1 MPLTRKTKLS
11 GNSMF
16 VTIPSQLAQ
25 AYGIRSG
32 DIIEII
38 PLRKGEIKLRKGR
51 IERYSKQTRRSR
63 GVA

>member
-1 MPLTRKTKLS
+1 
-11 GNSMF
+11 MF

-25 AYGIRSG
+25 AYGIHSG

-51 IERYSKQTRRSR
+51 IERYSKQTRRSG